1 MEASFVIAFA
11 SPRLDNLLQT
21 LRFLVLNHAETIKN
35 CELVSICQDSCD
47 LEVYGFKRHQQHN
60 LNVECMQLPH
70 LTNFGVAQ
78 CTSDKIIVLESDRIL
93 PNGYFAQVI
102 EQLAPGV
109 QITARN
115 VLKLDKPY
123 TDEEIISGSFQFKSE
138 PRTETNE
145 IGTRNMWSGNT
156 AFMKPDFEKAGKM
169 DEEYKGY
176 GWADNDMTATMEKAG
191 VKSIFRTETEL
202 HLWHPGATYGKGDQ
216 EKMFID
222 NGTRFCKK
230 WNKPIPLWLR
240 ERMAEHK
247 SRSRMSFI

>member
-1 MEASFVIAFA
+1 
-11 SPRLDNLLQT
+11 
-21 LRFLVLNHAETIKN
+21 
-35 CELVSICQDSCD
+35 
-47 LEVYGFKRHQQHN
+47 
-60 LNVECMQLPH
+60 MQLPR

-93 PNGYFAQVI
+93 PNGYFDQVI

-156 AFMKPDFEKAGKM
+156 AFMKPDFEKSGKM

-222 NGTRFCKK
+222 NGIKFCKK

-240 ERMAEHK
+240 EKMAEHK
-247 SRSRMSFI
+247 SRSRMNFI